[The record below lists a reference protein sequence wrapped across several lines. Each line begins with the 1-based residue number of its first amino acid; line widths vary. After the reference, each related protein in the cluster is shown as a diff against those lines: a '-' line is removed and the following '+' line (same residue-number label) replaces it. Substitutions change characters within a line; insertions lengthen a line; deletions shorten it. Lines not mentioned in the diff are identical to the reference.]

1 MKRFAKFV
9 IVLLATALM
18 SSSAFAAI
26 NFSDNFESYNAPD
39 NNPIGGNWLWYLTG
53 WNDWSTCTNYW
64 FGFGPNPAPNS
75 NDPYTAS
82 NIATGATGQ
91 ALNVFS
97 DYANQEVQ
105 AADKCAEVSVFQE
118 MAIGSSDTGS
128 YTFRFEV
135 QALETLGAGVR
146 TNAFIKVLDP
156 NNGYETVY
164 YETVNTKTGGAKLM
178 SITLGADD
186 IGNLLQFGFANISNE
201 NRATSR
207 LYDNVTFAIGNTGE
221 ADGDP
226 NGIPIPFWAMVL
238 MSGLLLYVGGSRL
251 RSQRKL

>member
-18 SSSAFAAI
+18 SSSAVAAI
-26 NFSDNFESYNAPD
+26 SFGDNFESYNAPD

-53 WNDWSTCTNYW
+53 WNDWSTCTDYW
-64 FGFGPNPAPNS
+64 FGFGAYPAPNS

-82 NIATGATGQ
+82 NIAVGSTGQ

-105 AADKCAEVSVFQE
+105 ASDKCAEVSVFQE
-118 MAIGSSDTGS
+118 MVVGDSDTGQ

-135 QALETLGAGVR
+135 QANEVLGDGVR
-146 TNAFIKVLDP
+146 TNGFIKLLDP
-156 NNGYETVY
+156 NDDYATVY
-164 YETVNTKTGGAKLM
+164 YDTSDTTAGGVRQMSVN
-178 SITLGADD
+178 LGANEVGM
-186 IGNLLQFGFANISNE
+186 ILQFGFANISND
-201 NRATSR
+201 NKVSSR
-207 LYDNVTFAIGNTGE
+207 LYDNVTFAISNTGE
-221 ADGDP
+221 SDSNP
-226 NGIPIPFWAMVL
+226 EGIPIPFWAMVL